1 MLPYCYSKLDSMV
14 DQVLVNVSS
23 SSTVLELKRL
33 LAAEIP
39 GNLRIEVICEQ
50 ICVSLGFLNCCQF
63 TMTLGFEADPLGP
76 PLA

>member
-1 MLPYCYSKLDSMV
+1 MV

-39 GNLRIEVICEQ
+39 GNLGIKV